1 MESTS
6 ITLLALDGQFTVTF
20 SPRLTAAQYADLE
33 SVVSKEFLS
42 QQQFCER
49 FAEFAKTWG
58 VKFSSD
64 GTCDE

>member
-6 ITLLALDGQFTVTF
+6 ITLLALDGRFTVTF

-33 SVVSKEFLS
+33 RIVSKEFVTK
-42 QQQFCER
+42 QQFCER
-49 FAEFAKTWG
+49 FADLAKAWG
-58 VKFSSD
+58 VEFSSD